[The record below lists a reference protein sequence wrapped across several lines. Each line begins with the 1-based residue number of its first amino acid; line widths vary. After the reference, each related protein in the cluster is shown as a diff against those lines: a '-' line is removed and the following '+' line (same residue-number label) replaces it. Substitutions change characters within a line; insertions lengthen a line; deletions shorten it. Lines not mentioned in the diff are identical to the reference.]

1 MLGEHTL
8 KEESPFSPSRV
19 KYGFHSSPC
28 IHDFFPSIKLLMPV
42 FLTNSGLKKCIKVV
56 LLAG

>member
-19 KYGFHSSPC
+19 KYGYHFSLNAVSLLT
-28 IHDFFPSIKLLMPV
+28 FF
-42 FLTNSGLKKCIKVV
+42 
-56 LLAG
+56 